1 LTLVAPKWYKA
12 VLPSLLPAARGF
24 PARSRIGSKDV
35 AQSLVE
41 TGVPVYAIVNIN
53 GIQTRVAP
61 DEVLEVARLAGEPG
75 KQLSFGEILMVSDG
89 DKVTVGQPY
98 VKGASLTAEVV
109 EHLRGP
115 KLRIF
120 KFKRR
125 NDYRKRRGHR
135 DELTRIRVT
144 GIET

>member
-1 LTLVAPKWYKA
+1 M
-12 VLPSLLPAARGF
+12 
-24 PARSRIGSKDV
+24 
-35 AQSLVE
+35 
-41 TGVPVYAIVNIN
+41 YAIVKIN
-53 GIQTRVAP
+53 GVQTRVAK
-61 DEVLEVARLAGEPG
+61 DEVLEVPRLAGEPG
-75 KQLSFGEILMVSDG
+75 ERLSFEEILMVAAG
-89 DKVTVGQPY
+89 DNILVGQPF
-98 VKGASLTAEVV
+98 VKDATVTAEVV

-135 DELTRIRVT
+135 DELTRIRVI

>member
-1 LTLVAPKWYKA
+1 M
-12 VLPSLLPAARGF
+12 
-24 PARSRIGSKDV
+24 
-35 AQSLVE
+35 
-41 TGVPVYAIVNIN
+41 YAIVDIN
-53 GIQTRVAP
+53 GIQTRVTK
-61 DEVLEVARLAGEPG
+61 DEVLEVPRLSGDPG
-75 KQLSFGEILMVSDG
+75 SRLSFDRILLIAGG
-89 DKVTVGQPY
+89 DNILVGQPF
-98 VKGASLTAEVV
+98 VKDATVTAEVV

-125 NDYRKRRGHR
+125 NDFRKRRGHR

>member
-1 LTLVAPKWYKA
+1 MYVIA
-12 VLPSLLPAARGF
+12 
-24 PARSRIGSKDV
+24 D
-35 AQSLVE
+35 
-41 TGVPVYAIVNIN
+41 IN
-53 GIQTRVAP
+53 GIQTR
-61 DEVLEVARLAGEPG
+61 LEPEAVVDVPRLQGEPG
-75 KQLSFGEILMVSDG
+75 QKLSFDRILMLSDS
-89 DKVTVGQPY
+89 DRVAVGQPF
-98 VKGASLTAEVV
+98 VKGASLTAVVV

-144 GIET
+144 GIKG

>member
-1 LTLVAPKWYKA
+1 M
-12 VLPSLLPAARGF
+12 
-24 PARSRIGSKDV
+24 
-35 AQSLVE
+35 
-41 TGVPVYAIVNIN
+41 YAIANIN

-61 DEVLEVARLAGEPG
+61 DEVFDVPRLTGEPG
-75 KQLSFGEILMVSDG
+75 KTLSFGEILMVSDG

-98 VKGASLTAEVV
+98 VKGASLTAVVV

-115 KLRIF
+115 KLRVF

>member
-1 LTLVAPKWYKA
+1 MYVIA
-12 VLPSLLPAARGF
+12 
-24 PARSRIGSKDV
+24 
-35 AQSLVE
+35 
-41 TGVPVYAIVNIN
+41 NIN
-53 GIQTRVAP
+53 GIQVRLAN
-61 DEVLEVARLAGEPG
+61 DEVVEVPRLTGDPG
-75 KQLSFGEILMVSDG
+75 KKLSFDQILLVGAG
-89 DKVTVGQPY
+89 DNITVGQPF

-125 NDYRKRRGHR
+125 HDYRKRRGHR

-144 GIET
+144 AIDI